1 LNNFELAHDVPEA
14 GMPRREFLCKS
25 ALVAVPLVFGGSI
38 LPALASTYSPPVR
51 THGSATRSVK
61 SYGAVGNG
69 IHDDTAA
76 FQAAINSLPSTG
88 GTVTVPAGTY
98 LIDPVK
104 KIQMRSYT
112 HLSMSTDAI
121 LKSKTTSA
129 TRSYIIYAYNR
140 TQVEISGGRLIGDR
154 ATHHYVSGSTSEWNH
169 GIQILGCT
177 HVTIRD
183 LYVANCAGDGICIGG
198 GASDVAIANVVS
210 TKNRRQGL
218 SITRSHAI
226 RVYDSEFSYTSGT
239 SPQCGIDIEPDG
251 TSTAYDIVIQNC
263 RLNNNKMYGINIWK
277 RVSNVTLRG
286 CTIERNGSCGAAT
299 SYCSGVTFTGNTV
312 RYNSA
317 TGIFLREGSSNC
329 SVSGGLSYGNYTRLS
344 TLTRSP
350 FTLTGWSSKDER
362 DILIRSTT
370 GTRIGTNSYK

>member
-1 LNNFELAHDVPEA
+1 LTNFELVHDVPEA

-25 ALVAVPLVFGGSI
+25 ALLAVPVVLGGNM

-76 FQAAINSLPSTG
+76 FQAAINSLPSSG
-88 GTVTVPAGTY
+88 GTITVPAGTY

-104 KIQMRSYT
+104 KIQLRSYN
-112 HLSMSTDAI
+112 HLSMSSDAV
-121 LKSKTTSA
+121 LKAKTNSA
-129 TRSYIIYAYNR
+129 TRSYLIYAYNR
-140 TQVEISGGRLIGDR
+140 TQVEISGGRLMGDR

-198 GASDVAIANVVS
+198 GANDVRIANVVS

-218 SITRSHAI
+218 SITRSHNVH
-226 RVYDSEFSYTSGT
+226 VYDSEFSYTSGT

-263 RLNNNKMYGINIWK
+263 RLSYNKMYGINIWK
-277 RVSNVTLRG
+277 RVSNVTLSN
-286 CTIERNGSCGAAT
+286 CVIERNGSCGAAT
-299 SYCSGVTFTGNTV
+299 SYCSAVHFTGNTV

-317 TGIFLREGSSNC
+317 TGIYLREGSSNC
-329 SVSGGLSYGNYTRLS
+329 TVSGGLSYGNCTRLGIK
-344 TLTRSP
+344 TRSP
-350 FTLTGWSSKDER
+350 FTLTGWASKVER

-370 GTRIGTNSYK
+370 GTKIGTNSYK